1 MPSRADAVPGR
12 RLDPS
17 GRGCFHGA
25 MRLQRSARAAA
36 LVVGAG
42 LVLAST
48 AACSG
53 SDPDDAAD
61 PTSPT
66 GSASESSSDPSG
78 SSEPSESS
86 GTESEGSD
94 PATSEGPPGTA
105 STGEALPPVDGAA
118 CTADVTLTGAV
129 EDAWQGEGVVA
140 EGGAYG
146 PTVTYQST
154 HEDHGVTLVAAGEG
168 FDAAAY
174 LTSGGAFF
182 GSVPGGDG
190 VEIDPAGAGAQV
202 DVELVAPELEG
213 DPVRLVA
220 TFTC

>member
-1 MPSRADAVPGR
+1 
-12 RLDPS
+12 
-17 GRGCFHGA
+17 
-25 MRLQRSARAAA
+25 MRLLRSARATA
-36 LVVGAG
+36 LGLGVG

-61 PTSPT
+61 PTS
-66 GSASESSSDPSG
+66 SAPPESTTTSDPA
-78 SSEPSESS
+78 EPSGTTEPTESS
-86 GTESEGSD
+86 GTPEAE
-94 PATSEGPPGTA
+94 PPDTA
-105 STGEALPPVDGAA
+105 STGEALPPVDGQP
-118 CTADVTLTGAV
+118 CSADVTLSGAV
-129 EDAWQGEGVVA
+129 ESSWEGEGVVA

-190 VEIDPAGAGAQV
+190 VEIDPAGGGAQV

>member
-1 MPSRADAVPGR
+1 MP
-12 RLDPS
+12 LK
-17 GRGCFHGA
+17 
-25 MRLQRSARAAA
+25 RSARAAV
-36 LVVGAG
+36 LGLGAG

-53 SDPDDAAD
+53 SDPDDTAEETPSSSATSAAPTTSD
-61 PTSPT
+61 PAEPT
-66 GSASESSSDPSG
+66 GSATTDPTGSPES
-78 SSEPSESS
+78 
-86 GTESEGSD
+86 
-94 PATSEGPPGTA
+94 APPDTA
-105 STGEALPPVDGAA
+105 STGEALPPVDGEP
-118 CTADVTLTGAV
+118 CTADVTLRGAV
-129 EDAWQGEGVVA
+129 ASSWEGEGVVA
-140 EGGAYG
+140 EDGAYG

-174 LTSGGAFF
+174 LTSGDAFF
-182 GSVPGGDG
+182 GSVPGSGD
-190 VEIDPAGAGAQV
+190 VQIDPAGGGAQV

>member
-1 MPSRADAVPGR
+1 M
-12 RLDPS
+12 
-17 GRGCFHGA
+17 GA
-25 MRLQRSARAAA
+25 MPLKRSARAALA
-36 LVVGAG
+36 LGAG

-53 SDPDDAAD
+53 SDPGEEAEET
-61 PTSPT
+61 P
-66 GSASESSSDPSG
+66 SSST
-78 SSEPSESS
+78 SS
-86 GTESEGSD
+86 TD
-94 PATSEGPPGTA
+94 PATSAPAEPSGSASTDPTGSPESAPPDTA
-105 STGEALPPVDGAA
+105 STGEALPPVDGEP
-118 CTADVTLTGAV
+118 CTADVTLSGAV
-129 EDAWQGEGVVA
+129 ESTWEGAGVVA
-140 EGGAYG
+140 EDGAYG

-174 LTSGGAFF
+174 LTSGDAFF
-182 GSVPGGDG
+182 GSVPGAGG
-190 VEIDPAGAGAQV
+190 VEIDPAGGGAQV